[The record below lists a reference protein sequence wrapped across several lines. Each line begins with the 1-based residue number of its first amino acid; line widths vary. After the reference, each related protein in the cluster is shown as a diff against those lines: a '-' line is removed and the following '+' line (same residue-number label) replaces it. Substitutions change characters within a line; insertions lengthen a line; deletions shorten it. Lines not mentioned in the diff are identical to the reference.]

1 MEATMTVIIKKDFQE
16 LIAFLEANEKKSVK
30 TILEQVREMCSAKA
44 QVTFKK
50 DADGNVTHVFCYY
63 HKQWEDVA
71 THEYGKKASNK
82 ATGLNTMCKVGLNQW
97 TKQQREAKKA
107 KDELLTKV
115 ASGEVPHEQLTAEL
129 EAIEAK
135 RNAIIMPE

>member
-1 MEATMTVIIKKDFQE
+1 MTVIIKKDFQE

-30 TILEQVREMCSAKA
+30 TILEQVRELCSAKA
-44 QVTFKK
+44 QTTFKK

-63 HKQWEDVA
+63 HKVWEEVTADN
-71 THEYGKKASNK
+71 YGKKASNK

-107 KDELLTKV
+107 KDALLAKV
-115 ASGEVPHEQLTAEL
+115 ASGEIPAEQLTAEL
-129 EAIEAK
+129 EAIEAARK
-135 RNAIIMPE
+135 VIVMPE

>member
-1 MEATMTVIIKKDFQE
+1 MSVLIKKDFQE
-16 LIAFLEANEKKSVK
+16 LVAFLEANEKKSVK

-50 DADGNVTHVFCYY
+50 DENGNVTHVFCYY
-63 HKQWEDVA
+63 HKVWEEVTADN
-71 THEYGKKASNK
+71 YGKKASNK

-107 KDELLTKV
+107 KDTLLARV
-115 ASGEVPHEQLTAEL
+115 ASGEVPTEQLTAEL
-129 EAIEAK
+129 EAIEVA
-135 RNAIIMPE
+135 RNTVIVAE

>member
-1 MEATMTVIIKKDFQE
+1 MSVVIKKDFQE

-63 HKQWEDVA
+63 HKVWEDV
-71 THEYGKKASNK
+71 TVHEYGKKASNK

-107 KDELLTKV
+107 KDELLAKV
-115 ASGEVPHEQLTAEL
+115 ASGEVPAERLTAEL
-129 EAIEAK
+129 ELIEAK
-135 RNAIIMPE
+135 RNAIVMPE